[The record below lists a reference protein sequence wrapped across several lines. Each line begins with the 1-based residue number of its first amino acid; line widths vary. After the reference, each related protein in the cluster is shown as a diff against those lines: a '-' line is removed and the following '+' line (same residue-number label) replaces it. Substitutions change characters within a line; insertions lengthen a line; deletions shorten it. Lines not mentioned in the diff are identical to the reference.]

1 MTTALLRFQQT
12 FAAQLLRRDAVGPD
26 FGPDAVGLAV
36 HSNNVWTSLRLALE
50 TAFPVTREL
59 VGEDFFA
66 VMAERFLTAQPPS
79 VGWLSAYGSEFPDFV
94 ARFPPAHS
102 VGYLADIAR
111 LEWTCIH
118 AANAPDAPGLD
129 LLALAAFAPEELEGL
144 RLSLHP
150 AVGLIVSAFPIFDI
164 WQSHQA
170 GHDKGGLENLDLAR
184 GSQCVLVARIGAFE
198 TNVVGL
204 DPADAALLMAIS
216 NGASFQAA
224 CQAASD
230 ADENYNLG
238 LGLGRIVQFRAL
250 SQI

>member
-66 VMAERFLTAQPPS
+66 VMAERFLTAQ
-79 VGWLSAYGSEFPDFV
+79 
-94 ARFPPAHS
+94 
-102 VGYLADIAR
+102 
-111 LEWTCIH
+111 H